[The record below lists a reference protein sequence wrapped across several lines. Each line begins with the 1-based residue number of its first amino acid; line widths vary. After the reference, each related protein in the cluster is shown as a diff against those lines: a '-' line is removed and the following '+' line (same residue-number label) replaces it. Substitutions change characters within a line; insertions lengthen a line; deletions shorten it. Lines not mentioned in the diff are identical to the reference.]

1 MRVTCQRLQKMNPMK
16 PSVKPDIFATGVVNM
31 EACSKSQI
39 GGGRYTLIKILGRG
53 GMGIVWLARDEL
65 LATEV
70 ALKFLPPQIRF
81 DSAALDDLRRETS
94 RSRKLTHPNILRIH
108 DFYDAKNEE
117 AFISM
122 EYIEGSTLAALRI
135 EQPQRVLTWEFLAPL
150 VKQLCDG
157 LDYAHGER
165 VIHRDLK
172 PANFMLDKK
181 GRIKLAD
188 FGIARTLNDTMTR
201 VSMNPGTSGTLLYM
215 SPQQLEGKSP
225 RIADDIYALGATL
238 YELLTSKPPFYSGD
252 FLHQIRNVAPVPL
265 RERLKEWNITNEIPP
280 HVERTVLACL
290 AKDESQRPQSA
301 REVAAQLELAFDNER
316 AKSGRFFSGKKYY
329 VLTGAAIGATITAA
343 SFFLNMEKN
352 RSPHTVR
359 PHFEKIITDPWNEM
373 IKESKTTTLSSNPFL
388 TAKPENNSAPT
399 ILAQTTAPPI
409 PAATTDAPGTQNEF
423 TALQLVKLGNH
434 YINEESQDEV
444 IQITSEKTVE
454 SLTPES
460 WRINYYNPKATF
472 KVTEVRFENGK
483 MIRVREPDRVF
494 NIFAPG
500 ARKPMDLSTIN
511 LDSDD
516 ALKVVMDLPEAQAQT
531 IISVEMKLQRGFG
544 GFPVW
549 QINLF
554 GESQSNASYEK
565 DLGTVILLAT
575 DGKILKNTLVK
586 KNE

>member
-1 MRVTCQRLQKMNPMK
+1 MNPMK

-172 PANFMLDKK
+172 PANLMLDKK

-388 TAKPENNSAPT
+388 TTKPENNSAPT

>member
-1 MRVTCQRLQKMNPMK
+1 MRVTCQRLQKMDPMK

-172 PANFMLDKK
+172 PANLMLDKK

-265 RERLKEWNITNEIPP
+265 RERLMEWNITNEIPP
-280 HVERTVLACL
+280 HVERAVLACL

-329 VLTGAAIGATITAA
+329 VLTGAAIGAAITAA

-352 RSPHTVR
+352 RSPHTAR
-359 PHFEKIITDPWNEM
+359 PYVAKIITDPWNEI
-373 IKESKTTTLSSNPFL
+373 IKESKTTAFSSNPFL
-388 TAKPENNSAPT
+388 TTKPENNSAPT
-399 ILAQTTAPPI
+399 ILAQTTAPTI
-409 PAATTDAPGTQNEF
+409 PAATTDASRTQNEF

-444 IQITSEKTVE
+444 IQITSEKTVG

-500 ARKPMDLSTIN
+500 ARKPMDLSKIN

-554 GESQSNASYEK
+554 GESQSNASDEK

-575 DGKILKNTLVK
+575 DGEIMKNTLVK

>member
-1 MRVTCQRLQKMNPMK
+1 MNPMK

-373 IKESKTTTLSSNPFL
+373 IKESKTTTLSSNPLL
-388 TAKPENNSAPT
+388 TTKPENNSAPT

>member
-373 IKESKTTTLSSNPFL
+373 IKESKTTTLSSNPLL
-388 TAKPENNSAPT
+388 TTKPENNSAPT